1 MKKSLVITL
10 TNPAPVEPRTPAGTA
25 VAMAADLRGGLA
37 AFLGSVYIVVL
48 IPMILGLHGSG
59 GAATS
64 LPATALACAV
74 GTALYALG
82 TRLPFTVGPG
92 IVPASIVV
100 TFLASGIAWPVV
112 MGIEVV
118 AGLLFLVLVATGALR
133 VWVQRT
139 PPALKTAGQLAIGLY
154 LLLAALRV
162 TGIYPLQEGAAMSAA
177 GWPGLLFLAGLVAVL
192 LLHHTKRWGG
202 HAVLLGILLATAG
215 AAMLGLVDLPGLA
228 FQSPTLEF
236 ALPDVAAALSLR
248 YLDEMLVL
256 LYVVVVDVVA
266 TLETIAACSP
276 EMRGADGRLRDFDRG
291 LGMSAV
297 VFLASPLLG
306 MPPMLV
312 FFESLGGVMS
322 GARSWRAAALGAA
335 GFGVMIFA
343 APLAHAIPPFAC
355 AVALGYIGYA
365 ITQHAVEALPGPS
378 DPVEASLGRRLAS
391 LAVIVMIVTN
401 SVALTLFG
409 LFVMYPVTIVMAGR
423 SPRGGDLIAAA
434 TCAALIGLMF
444 W

>member
-1 MKKSLVITL
+1 
-10 TNPAPVEPRTPAGTA
+10 
-25 VAMAADLRGGLA
+25 
-37 AFLGSVYIVVL
+37 
-48 IPMILGLHGSG
+48 
-59 GAATS
+59 
-64 LPATALACAV
+64 
-74 GTALYALG
+74 
-82 TRLPFTVGPG
+82 
-92 IVPASIVV
+92 
-100 TFLASGIAWPVV
+100 
-112 MGIEVV
+112 
-118 AGLLFLVLVATGALR
+118 
-133 VWVQRT
+133 
-139 PPALKTAGQLAIGLY
+139 
-154 LLLAALRV
+154 V
-162 TGIYPLQEGAAMSAA
+162 TGIYPLQEGAVMSAP

-202 HAVLLGILLATAG
+202 HAVLIGILLASVG
-215 AAMLGLVDLPGLA
+215 AAMLGLVELPGLA
-228 FQSPTLEF
+228 FEAPTLAF

-297 VFLASPLLG
+297 VFLASPFLG

-312 FFESLGGVMS
+312 LFESLGGVMS
-322 GARSWRAAALGAA
+322 GARSWRAAALGAT

-365 ITQHAVEALPGPS
+365 ITQHAVEALPAAD

-409 LFVMYPVTIVMAGR
+409 LFVMYPVTIVMAR
-423 SPRGGDLIAAA
+423 QKLRAGDLAAA
-434 TCAALIGLMF
+434 VTCAALIGLMF